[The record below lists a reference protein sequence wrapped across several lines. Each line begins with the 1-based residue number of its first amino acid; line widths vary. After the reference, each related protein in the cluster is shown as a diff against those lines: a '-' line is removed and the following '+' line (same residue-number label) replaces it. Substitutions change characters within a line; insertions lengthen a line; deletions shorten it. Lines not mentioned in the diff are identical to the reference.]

1 MEHYLFF
8 SFRGSTYQT
17 INDMKNTDDDLTFV
31 VGHFP
36 LICPFMCAHCG
47 SGAESEHI
55 CNDLII

>member
-1 MEHYLFF
+1 
-8 SFRGSTYQT
+8 
-17 INDMKNTDDDLTFV
+17 MKNTDDDLTFV